1 MKTVWRILALA
12 VGGLVL
18 LAALVLTFRVGPVPA
33 LEIQP
38 ELPAIGSRTPVVVTA
53 AATGRGLISIRFE
66 LVQED
71 RTHVLAERS
80 YRPRPVWAFW
90 GERTEREEVRADAGR
105 ETVPGLRQGE
115 AVLRV
120 TAGRAP
126 TWLLHPDPVVQ
137 EMLLPVRL
145 VPPELSVLSIQN
157 YATQGGAGVVVY
169 RVGDSSVRDG
179 VQAGDWHFPG
189 APLPGG
195 ATGDRF
201 CLFGVPWDLGDG
213 ANVRLFAEDDVA
225 NRAELTFVERFFP
238 KPPARDRIGLSDSFM
253 SRVVPEIL
261 RRTPDLPDRGDLL
274 ENYLQVNGELRQR
287 NADELVELARGSA
300 PEFFWTEPFLSLPNA
315 QVMSAFADQ
324 RTYLYGGRAVDEQTH
339 LGYDLAS
346 VARAPVPAANRG
358 VVVLARY
365 FGIYGNTV
373 IVDHGHGLMSLYSHL
388 SSFQVVEGQ
397 QVERGAV
404 LGRTG
409 ATGLAGGDH
418 LHFTT
423 LVRGLPVNPTQ
434 WWDGSWIR
442 DRVARKL
449 GPALP
454 FNATPAE

>member
-1 MKTVWRILALA
+1 MKTVWRILALV
-12 VGGLVL
+12 VGGLAL
-18 LAALVLTFRVGPVPA
+18 LAALVLTFRVGAVPA

-38 ELPAIGSRTPVVVTA
+38 ELPAIGTRTPVVVTA
-53 AATGRGLISIRFE
+53 ATTGRGLTSLRFE

-71 RTHVLAERS
+71 RTYVIEERS

-90 GERTEREEVRADAGR
+90 GDRTVRDEVRADVGR
-105 ETVPGLRQGE
+105 ETVPELRQGE
-115 AVLRV
+115 AVLRL

-126 TWLLHPDPVVQ
+126 TWLVRPDPSVLEVR
-137 EMLLPVRL
+137 LPVRL

-179 VQAGDWHFPG
+179 VRAGDWFFPG
-189 APLPGG
+189 APVPGG
-195 ATGDRF
+195 GGGDHF
-201 CLFGVPWDLGDG
+201 CLFGVPWDLADG
-213 ANVRLFAEDDVA
+213 SGIRLTAEDDVA
-225 NRAELTFVERFFP
+225 NRADVAFVERFFP
-238 KPPARDRIGLSDSFM
+238 KPPARDRVGLSDAFM

-274 ENYLQVNGELRQR
+274 ENYLQVNGELRRR

-300 PEFFWTEPFLSLPNA
+300 PEFLWSEPFSSLPNA

-324 RTYLYGGRAVDEQTH
+324 RTYLYGGRPVDEQTH

-346 VARAPVPAANRG
+346 VARAAVPAGNRG
-358 VVVLARY
+358 VVVMARY

-373 IVDHGHGLMSLYSHL
+373 VLDHGHGLMSLYAHL

-434 WWDGSWIR
+434 WWDASWIR

-454 FNATPAE
+454 FATTPTE

>member
-12 VGGLVL
+12 AGGMALLV
-18 LAALVLTFRVGPVPA
+18 ALVLTFRVGAVPT
-33 LEIQP
+33 LEIRP

-53 AATGRGLISIRFE
+53 ATTGRGLTSLRFE
-66 LVQED
+66 VMQEE
-71 RTHVLAERS
+71 RAYVIEERS
-80 YRPRPVWAFW
+80 YRPRSVWAFW
-90 GERTEREEVRADAGR
+90 GDRTVLDEIHTEVGR
-105 ETVPGLRQGE
+105 ETVPELRQGE

-126 TWLLHPDPVVQ
+126 TWLVRPDPSVL
-137 EMLLPVRL
+137 ELPLPVRL

-169 RVGDSSVRDG
+169 RVGDTAVRDG
-179 VQAGDWHFPG
+179 VQAGDWFFPG

-195 ATGDRF
+195 ETGDRF
-201 CLFGVPWDLGDG
+201 CLFGVPWDLADG
-213 ANVRLFAEDDVA
+213 SGILLTAEDDVA
-225 NRAELTFVERFFP
+225 NRADAAFVEQFFP
-238 KPPARDRIGLSDSFM
+238 KPPARDRIGLSDGFM

-274 ENYLQVNGELRQR
+274 ENYLQVNGELRRR

-300 PEFFWTEPFLSLPNA
+300 PEFLWSKPFSSLPNA

-324 RTYLYGGRAVDEQTH
+324 RTYLYGGRPVDEQTH

-346 VARAPVPAANRG
+346 VARAAVPAANRG
-358 VVVLARY
+358 VVMMARY

-373 IVDHGHGLMSLYSHL
+373 VLDHGHGLMSLYGHL

-397 QVERGAV
+397 EVERGAV

-418 LHFTT
+418 LHFTI

-434 WWDGSWIR
+434 WWDASWIR

-449 GPALP
+449 GPAMP
-454 FNATPAE
+454 FVATPTE